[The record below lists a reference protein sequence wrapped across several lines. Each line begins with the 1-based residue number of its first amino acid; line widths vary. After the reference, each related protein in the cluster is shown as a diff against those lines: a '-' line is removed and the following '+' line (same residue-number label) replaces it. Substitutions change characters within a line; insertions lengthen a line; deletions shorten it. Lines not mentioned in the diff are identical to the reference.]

1 MNPDFSDF
9 EEGYRGR
16 SSHSVSGQHNSP
28 KGQQNPPKPKPPAF
42 QFVPVA
48 DLKFRAPEYIIGEL
62 IETETLGL
70 IFGDPGCGK
79 SFLAVD
85 IALSVA
91 TGTRFHGRDT
101 KQGSVFFIAGEGHNG
116 LARRFAAWSQ
126 ARQVPLTGVPL
137 FKSERAAQLMDEAS
151 ATAVAEAVADLAEQ
165 HGAPA
170 LIIIDTLAR
179 NFGAGDENNTQDMSV
194 FVAAVDQLKARF
206 PGCAVLIVHHS
217 GHAEKQRARGAM
229 ALKGALDC
237 EYRVEKDG
245 AEMRLINTKMK
256 DAEPPG
262 DLFFRFQQVELGE
275 TVQSAVLEAIDA
287 PERIKK
293 LSLNQRLA
301 LSTYET
307 AGAAAGLWGEEGF
320 LGVQLED
327 WRSAFYAKHTG
338 DTADAKKKA
347 FQRVRSD
354 LVEMG
359 RMTAKDD
366 VYTSTDP
373 AVILAV
379 KLQRDKRDIAG
390 QNGKCPDAETETAG
404 TNGTNA

>member
-1 MNPDFSDF
+1 
-9 EEGYRGR
+9 
-16 SSHSVSGQHNSP
+16 
-28 KGQQNPPKPKPPAF
+28 
-42 QFVPVA
+42 
-48 DLKFRAPEYIIGEL
+48 
-62 IETETLGL
+62 
-70 IFGDPGCGK
+70 
-79 SFLAVD
+79 
-85 IALSVA
+85 
-91 TGTRFHGRDT
+91 
-101 KQGSVFFIAGEGHNG
+101 
-116 LARRFAAWSQ
+116 
-126 ARQVPLTGVPL
+126 
-137 FKSERAAQLMDEAS
+137 
-151 ATAVAEAVADLAEQ
+151 
-165 HGAPA
+165 
-170 LIIIDTLAR
+170 
-179 NFGAGDENNTQDMSV
+179 
-194 FVAAVDQLKARF
+194 
-206 PGCAVLIVHHS
+206 
-217 GHAEKQRARGAM
+217 
-229 ALKGALDC
+229 
-237 EYRVEKDG
+237 
-245 AEMRLINTKMK
+245 MK